1 MSHEKFQP
9 CIDAC
14 IACAIACEHCAS
26 ECLKEDDVKMMIRC
40 IELDRECA
48 SVCRSAAEL
57 MSMGGPHAAL
67 LCSACADICEV
78 CAHECGMHEAEHCQE
93 CAEECLA
100 CAEECRKMGEL
111 VGGK

>member
-1 MSHEKFQP
+1 MSHERFQS

-26 ECLKEDDVKMMIRC
+26 ECLKEEDVKMMVRC

-57 MSMGGPHAAL
+57 MSIGG
-67 LCSACADICEV
+67 SARIFTL
-78 CAHECGMHEAEHCQE
+78 Q
-93 CAEECLA
+93 CLRRHLRSLRTRM
-100 CAEECRKMGEL
+100 RKP
-111 VGGK
+111 